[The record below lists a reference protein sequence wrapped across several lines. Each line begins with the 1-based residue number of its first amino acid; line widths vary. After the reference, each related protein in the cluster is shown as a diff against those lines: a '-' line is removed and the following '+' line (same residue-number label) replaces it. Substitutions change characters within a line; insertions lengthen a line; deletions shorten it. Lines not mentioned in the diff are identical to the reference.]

1 MLLFCSDNHGL
12 KHEIKSLSHWNYK
25 HTEVR
30 AYYPALT
37 WNVNQLMPCDLYP
50 EFSVISTAGQGPCIK
65 NDQAGEWMESLRNKP
80 KIKIYKGK
88 GGWQKPAAC
97 SRNVECTASLIFIF
111 HSLKTLIIHM
121 CKCFENRVVWL
132 LIKDLIA
139 SYCFY
144 ILFDCWHKVASTRT
158 TLHR

>member
-12 KHEIKSLSHWNYK
+12 KHEIKSPCHWNYK
-25 HTEVR
+25 HMEIR

-37 WNVNQLMPCDLYP
+37 WNVIQLMPCDLYP
-50 EFSVISTAGQGPCIK
+50 ELSVISTAGQGPCIK
-65 NDQAGEWMESLRNKP
+65 NDQAGEWMASLRNKP

-88 GGWQKPAAC
+88 GGWQKPAAR
-97 SRNVECTASLIFIF
+97 SRNVECTASLIYF
-111 HSLKTLIIHM
+111 SLSDFTLIIHM
-121 CKCFENRVVWL
+121 CKCFENRAAWL

-139 SYCFY
+139 SYRFY
-144 ILFDCWHKVASTRT
+144 ILFDCWHNAVSTRT

>member
-50 EFSVISTAGQGPCIK
+50 EFSVSSTAGQGPCIK

-97 SRNVECTASLIFIF
+97 SRNVECTASLIYFSLTQTADNPHVQMLWKQGCVVVDQGLNSLLLF
-111 HSLKTLIIHM
+111 LHS
-121 CKCFENRVVWL
+121 VWL
-132 LIKDLIA
+132 LAQSCINTHHI
-139 SYCFY
+139 
-144 ILFDCWHKVASTRT
+144 T
-158 TLHR
+158 